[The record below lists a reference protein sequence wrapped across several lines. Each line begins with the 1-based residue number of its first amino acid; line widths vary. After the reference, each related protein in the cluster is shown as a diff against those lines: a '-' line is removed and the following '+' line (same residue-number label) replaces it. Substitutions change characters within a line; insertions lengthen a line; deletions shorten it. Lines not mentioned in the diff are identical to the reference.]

1 MQEWDDDA
9 VMAIDYWFKGVM
21 SAFHGARQRETDPV
35 LERARAAVGF
45 NLFAQVLDACCIL
58 LPGQQVRRGN
68 CANWTSQALFF
79 AGLLE
84 RTHMFPKATFVDL
97 FENLVLDQH
106 RRGAEPLAKVVY
118 LRQAAA
124 GRSERAWQVYE
135 RFEVTVA
142 PLEFLKN
149 IMYRNLESFAD
160 AVVEVAAAGPE
171 LATPLEDVELVGEDA
186 AAASGARGPLVARVR
201 AGRARKPTWMRCFP
215 FVRYWHFWLLSFF
228 GIFWIKY
235 GFPDRQY
242 PLFCMY
248 LSRVLTVF
256 LILLINA
263 ILN

>member
-1 MQEWDDDA
+1 MYKRQ
-9 VMAIDYWFKGVM
+9 
-21 SAFHGARQRETDPV
+21 ARQRETDPV